1 MNTLRQIKLDALKG
15 NEYVMIN
22 VVNNK
27 GKIHLELLP
36 YTFTGILNLFLSVD
50 YSDEDLNNAIN
61 ELDITVG
68 NTIPGISEQFINDTD
83 ENEPY
88 PMMAIRIK

>member
-36 YTFTGILNLFLSVD
+36 YTFTEILDLFLSVD

-88 PMMAIRIK
+88 PMMAMRIK

>member
-61 ELDITVG
+61 ELDITQWVIPFPG
-68 NTIPGISEQFINDTD
+68 FQSNSSTIQMKTSHTQ
-83 ENEPY
+83 
-88 PMMAIRIK
+88 